1 MKYVSC
7 NIWNTFLLKHYSL
20 PEVQIYLG
28 VLYFYLSNMVALEV
42 SPMAWESWHFLF
54 FIFWPS
60 LVACGILVPQQGIKP
75 SPPTLEGWSLNHWT
89 TTEVPTQLLKLQ
101 MYPKEIINQSEIAC
115 DGTNLGNGF
124 QKWARKWS
132 TLCIV
137 SW

>member
-1 MKYVSC
+1 LEHIFTKVLFFTRSSDLFAC
-7 NIWNTFLLKHYSL
+7 AVFLLVKYGSL
-20 PEVQIYLG
+20 RSQ
-28 VLYFYLSNMVALEV
+28 SNGLRELTL
-42 SPMAWESWHFLF
+42 FLF

-75 SPPTLEGWSLNHWT
+75 SPPALEGWSLNHWT

-124 QKWARKWS
+124 QK
-132 TLCIV
+132 
-137 SW
+137 